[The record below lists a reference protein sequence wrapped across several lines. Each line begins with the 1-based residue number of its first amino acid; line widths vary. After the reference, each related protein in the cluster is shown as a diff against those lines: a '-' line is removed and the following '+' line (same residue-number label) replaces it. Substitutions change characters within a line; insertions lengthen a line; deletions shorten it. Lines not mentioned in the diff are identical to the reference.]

1 MQAVLDLSQELADDD
16 KELTEDSLQQL
27 SEEIASPT
35 PRKGKGNGALSVL
48 SGINGSAQFAAAVA
62 QIAEFDQSFM
72 A

>member
-35 PRKGKGNGALSVL
+35 PRKGRGKGALSVL
-48 SGINGSAQFAAAVA
+48 SGINGSGPFAAAEA